1 MISVSEMKMVV
12 QKENRKNGMSKGLED
27 MPSRES

>member
-12 QKENRKNGMSKGLED
+12 QKENRKNGTSKGLEG